1 MISCCIPLIDFSKAL
16 EIQGLVNCFL
26 SLFESFHISTC
37 LTESDWSAFI
47 TLVMLTLTSSVKRLQ
62 YMA

>member
-1 MISCCIPLIDFSKAL
+1 MNSCCIPLIESSKAF

-26 SLFESFHISTC
+26 SLFESFRIGAC
-37 LTESDWSAFI
+37 LVESDWSAFI
-47 TLVMLTLTSSVKRLQ
+47 TLFMLTLTSSVKRLQ